1 MYFRRS
7 QWLVVILFVITV
19 PFSSAAQRTSRT
31 AQKPSQ
37 TKTTAP
43 TQPATAPAPKVVA
56 ADWETLRPE
65 KEDFTILMPKDTTT
79 QIAPFEYHKFQLNT
93 RLYMS
98 APAAGPIVGVA
109 SIAGIKSTPGS
120 NSDFERFNSYAD
132 AFKQFFPPKVR
143 NDAVPKMILTATRP
157 FHGYT
162 ARVYKLTI
170 GDLTGTVNAVVT
182 RKRFY
187 AIALLSTTKDDA
199 LEEKF
204 ISSFVIPDKPVD
216 QPNVAS
222 TEEPQVQ
229 EEIASSTGQ
238 SQKPQRVDD
247 RRVSPEGGAN
257 NAKNVQGSLNTDE
270 NNTEAGSGTAQANQQ
285 PNQTQ
290 QQGNQKR
297 PPISGGMLN
306 GKAIYMPLPEIP
318 PGEKAGGVVMVQIL
332 VDEQGTVIDARA
344 VSGPPGLHASA
355 VNAARFARF
364 SPTMLM
370 GEPVRVQGTLAY
382 NFAKAN

>member
-7 QWLVVILFVITV
+7 QWLFVILFVIAV

-31 AQKPSQ
+31 APKPSQ

-43 TQPATAPAPKVVA
+43 TQPASAPAPKVVA
-56 ADWETLRPE
+56 ADWETLKPE

-187 AIALLSTTKDDA
+187 AIALLNTTKDDA

-204 ISSFVIPDKPVD
+204 ISSFVIPDKP
-216 QPNVAS
+216 
-222 TEEPQVQ
+222 
-229 EEIASSTGQ
+229 
-238 SQKPQRVDD
+238 
-247 RRVSPEGGAN
+247 
-257 NAKNVQGSLNTDE
+257 
-270 NNTEAGSGTAQANQQ
+270 
-285 PNQTQ
+285 
-290 QQGNQKR
+290 
-297 PPISGGMLN
+297 
-306 GKAIYMPLPEIP
+306 
-318 PGEKAGGVVMVQIL
+318 
-332 VDEQGTVIDARA
+332 
-344 VSGPPGLHASA
+344 
-355 VNAARFARF
+355 
-364 SPTMLM
+364 
-370 GEPVRVQGTLAY
+370 
-382 NFAKAN
+382 